1 MHINHTTIQDM
12 ESHYRVNFVNS
23 LSGFKS
29 VNIIAT
35 ANNQQFNAALFSSVV
50 HIGSNPALLG
60 MISRP
65 NSVPRHTLENI
76 NASGHYTINQVH
88 SKIYKQAHH
97 TSARSKRDES
107 EFSFSKLTPEFLDHF
122 PIPFVQQSSLKI
134 GLIMKEIIPIKSN
147 NTLLIVGQV
156 DTVIMPKQA
165 LTKCGTID
173 HEQLD
178 SVCISGLNRY
188 YSTEFLGQL
197 GYAKKQSVP
206 VFELRSS
213 NE

>member
-122 PIPFVQQSSLKI
+122 PIPFVQQY
-134 GLIMKEIIPIKSN
+134 MVP
-147 NTLLIVGQV
+147 
-156 DTVIMPKQA
+156 TVLVYQTVSAFLA
-165 LTKCGTID
+165 L
-173 HEQLD
+173 
-178 SVCISGLNRY
+178 RP
-188 YSTEFLGQL
+188 F
-197 GYAKKQSVP
+197 A
-206 VFELRSS
+206 
-213 NE
+213 